1 MEENLKQYINFITEK
16 TDGKSGF
23 STPKSYFEEVEKDIF
38 IKISEENI
46 SSKNSFE
53 VPQNYFSTIEDK
65 ILLETTKKEV
75 KVIPLQQIIS
85 FSAVAS
91 ILLFVSFLLFNK
103 SNTISLDNI
112 SITEIENWYDNSYGI
127 TNNNEFAVLLEDSD
141 FTNTEISSITINE
154 TVLEDYF
161 NSIDSSELIKEIE

>member
-1 MEENLKQYINFITEK
+1 MEENLKQHINFITEK

-23 STPKSYFEEVEKDIF
+23 SMPESYFEEIEKDIF

-46 SSKNSFE
+46 SGKNSFE

-65 ILLETTKKEV
+65 ILLKTTKKEV
-75 KVIPLQQIIS
+75 NVIPLQRIIS

-91 ILLFVSFLLFNK
+91 ILLFVSFLIFNK
-103 SNTISLDNI
+103 SNTVSLDNI
-112 SITEIENWYDNSYGI
+112 SVAEIENWYNNSYGI
-127 TNNNEFAVLLEDSD
+127 TNNNELAVLLEDSD